1 MTALIPLSSPLAR
14 VSGTLVWF
22 LGSPKIVPYPALP
35 SLRIASVHLSFSPPL
50 ALLKMT
56 SFVSHSDQAL
66 GSSLQ
71 SGNPS
76 LSTGLCS
83 WVTLS
88 PARSPLNLNMAS

>member
-56 SFVSHSDQAL
+56 SFVLILIRPWAL
-66 GSSLQ
+66 LYKVAILVCQLACVHGL
-71 SGNPS
+71 PS
-76 LSTGLCS
+76 PQPGH
-83 WVTLS
+83 
-88 PARSPLNLNMAS
+88 P